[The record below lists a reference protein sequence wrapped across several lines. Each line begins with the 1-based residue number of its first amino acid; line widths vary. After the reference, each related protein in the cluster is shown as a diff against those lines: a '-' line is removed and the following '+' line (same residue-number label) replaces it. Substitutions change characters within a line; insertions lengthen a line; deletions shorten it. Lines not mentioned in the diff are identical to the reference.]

1 MRQPKVNLPL
11 YFNRLTELK
20 INRYEGGGCFG
31 NKKKIVYLINKCL

>member
-20 INRYEGGGCFG
+20 INSNEGCFG
-31 NKKKIVYLINKCL
+31 NEKNSISD